1 MLTFHSLRVVDI
13 HPEAEDAVGIS
24 LDVPPELRAEY
35 QGLPGQHV
43 VVRTEINDE
52 ENRRTYSLVNAP
64 GELPLRIVLRVHPS
78 GHMSRY
84 LAEQLNVGDSLD
96 VLPPNGSFT
105 PRRAAHEAGT
115 YVAFAS
121 GCGITPVLSVIRALL
136 AANPSNR
143 VILFYGNASTGR
155 AMCVEELLGLK
166 DRYLQQ
172 LSLHFLM
179 SREPQESELYNGRID
194 AGRVRQLA
202 EALFKPGDVNE
213 FFVCGPGNM
222 IDEVSATLREL
233 GVSGERIHG
242 EHFTVATT
250 TAVGAQSI
258 AASASGA
265 ITVEFDTV
273 QPAAITVDFDE
284 KPSDA
289 IAVEF
294 DAPPVAI
301 TSADEPVWAPETASA
316 ASTSAGAA
324 GAPSAA
330 TGRTS
335 APGAPSAT
343 PSKASV
349 PAAPS
354 ATPSQASAAATPSAA
369 SNKAGVATDGAT
381 ASPSKPALA
390 PDESE
395 VTVLM
400 DGRRRTFTM
409 RMNDD
414 VVLDAAMRAGL
425 ELPFSCRA
433 GVCSTCRTKVVRGEV
448 EMAQNYALEEYE
460 VEQGYVLACQSRVKT
475 PVLELDYDEK

>member
-24 LDVPPELRAEY
+24 LEVPAELRDQY
-35 QGLPGQHV
+35 RGLPGQHV
-43 VVRTEINDE
+43 VVRTDIDDL

-64 GELPLRIVLRVHPS
+64 GEWPLRIVVRVHGS
-78 GHMSRY
+78 GNMSRY
-84 LAEQLNVGDSLD
+84 LAEQLNAGDSLD
-96 VLPPNGSFT
+96 VLPANGSFT
-105 PRRAAHEAGT
+105 PRRAAQERGT

-121 GCGITPVLSVIRALL
+121 GCGITPVLSVARALL
-136 AANPSNR
+136 AADRGHR

-155 AMCVEELLGLK
+155 AMCLEELLDLK

-179 SREPQESELYNGRID
+179 SREPQEVALYNGRID
-194 AGRVRQLA
+194 ASRVRQLA
-202 EALFKPGDVNE
+202 AALFEPREVTE
-213 FFVCGPGNM
+213 YFVCGPGNM

-233 GVSGERIHG
+233 GVEADRIHG

-250 TAVGAQSI
+250 TAVGGKAESV

-265 ITVEFDTV
+265 ITVDLEEARPGAVTVEFG
-273 QPAAITVDFDE
+273 E
-284 KPSDA
+284 RPSEA

-294 DAPPVAI
+294 TSPPATVAGPG
-301 TSADEPVWAPETASA
+301 EPVRAPDDPFA
-316 ASTSAGAA
+316 
-324 GAPSAA
+324 
-330 TGRTS
+330 
-335 APGAPSAT
+335 APGKSALG
-343 PSKASV
+343 PD
-349 PAAPS
+349 
-354 ATPSQASAAATPSAA
+354 QA
-369 SNKAGVATDGAT
+369 
-381 ASPSKPALA
+381 
-390 PDESE
+390 E

-409 RMNDD
+409 RMNDE

-433 GVCSTCRTKVVRGEV
+433 GVCSTCRTKIVRGEV
-448 EMAQNYALEEYE
+448 EMAQNYALEEWE
-460 VEQGYVLACQSRVKT
+460 VEQGYVLACQSHVKT